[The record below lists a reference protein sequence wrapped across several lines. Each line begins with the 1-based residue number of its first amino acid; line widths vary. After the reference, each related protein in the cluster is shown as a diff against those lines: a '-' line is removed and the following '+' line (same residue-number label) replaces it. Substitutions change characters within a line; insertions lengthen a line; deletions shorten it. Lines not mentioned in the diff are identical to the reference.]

1 MSIELLFAT
10 WQNLYK
16 LLPELLFATW
26 QTIYMVGMS
35 SMLAILLGIPLGI
48 ILLTTRPHGI
58 LANPTLNKVLG
69 GLVNALRSIPFIILL
84 VAIIPFTRWV
94 VGTSIGTTA
103 AIIPLT
109 VGAIPFLARIVENAL
124 EEVNA
129 GLIEAGHAMGAS
141 AGQIIRHILVPE
153 ALPGII
159 NGVTVM
165 VITLVNYSAMAGV
178 VGGGGLGDLAIRYGY
193 QRFDIMVMLTTIVI
207 LIIMV
212 QLMQMLG
219 DYLAKRVSH

>member
-1 MSIELLFAT
+1 MSI
-10 WQNLYK
+10 K
-16 LLPELLFATW
+16 LLHELLFATW
-26 QTIYMVGMS
+26 QTLYMVGMS
-35 SMLAILLGIPLGI
+35 SALAIALGIPLGI
-48 ILLTTRPHGI
+48 ILLTSRPQGI
-58 LANPTLNKVLG
+58 LANPILNKILG
-69 GLVNALRSIPFIILL
+69 SLVNALRSVPFIILL

-94 VGTSIGTTA
+94 IGTSIGTTA

-124 EEVNA
+124 EEVHG

-159 NGVTVM
+159 NGITVM
-165 VITLVNYSAMAGV
+165 VITLVSYSAMAGV

-193 QRFDIMVMLTTIVI
+193 QRFDAMVMLATIVI
-207 LIIMV
+207 LIVMV

-219 DYLAKRVSH
+219 DYLARRVSH

>member
-1 MSIELLFAT
+1 MSI
-10 WQNLYK
+10 K
-16 LLPELLFATW
+16 LLHELLFATW
-26 QTIYMVGMS
+26 QTLYMVGMS
-35 SMLAILLGIPLGI
+35 SALAILLGIPLGI
-48 ILLTTRPHGI
+48 ILLTSRPQGI
-58 LANPTLNKVLG
+58 LANPALNKILG

-94 VGTSIGTTA
+94 IGTSIGTTA

-124 EEVNA
+124 EEVHG

-159 NGVTVM
+159 NGITVM
-165 VITLVNYSAMAGV
+165 VITLVSYSAMAGV

-193 QRFDIMVMLTTIVI
+193 QRFDAMVMLATIVI
-207 LIIMV
+207 LIVMV